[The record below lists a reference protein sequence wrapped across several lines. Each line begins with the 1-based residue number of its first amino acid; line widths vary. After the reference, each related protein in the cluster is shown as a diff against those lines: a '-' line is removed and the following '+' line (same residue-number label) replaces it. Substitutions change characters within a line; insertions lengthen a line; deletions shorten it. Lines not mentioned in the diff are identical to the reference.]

1 MKLGNAMAVLGLM
14 GATLAELTDKDVK
27 SAFRVQMKI
36 YHPDTMAQYMIN
48 LQESKANG
56 GNLDHARISW
66 SADELKEARDTLL
79 NRRNVDEFACRTCK
93 GTGSVR
99 YRMGTRPCGACKGT
113 GDGNGS

>member
-1 MKLGNAMAVLGLM
+1 MKLREAIELLGLSEW
-14 GATLAELTDKDVK
+14 ELEPDRIRE
-27 SAFRVQMKI
+27 AFRHEVMKH
-36 YHPDTMAQYMIN
+36 HPDTQGQAMGEETGRTIDQ
-48 LQESKANG
+48 LKA
-56 GNLDHARISW
+56 
-66 SADELKEARDTLL
+66 ARDTLL